1 MRNFFIEKISPP
13 SVKLD
18 TPKYKPYGAFE
29 WKFPEGAKKRWTKP
43 LGKNLCIFDLDSRP
57 FDEPGQIFGRKVLTW
72 EKPEEIHGLS
82 LGVLQHWLF
91 AKIHGYK
98 YYYVKTGDFQDRRA
112 SWKKPFI
119 IRKMLEKHETCV
131 YMDSDAIFNHMD
143 LPVEW
148 LLNYWDIDAKKDLVS
163 LSIDPKAEH
172 NRDKKG
178 KLYDNT
184 GFVIA
189 QNHPVTFNMM
199 DDWAVCADDGGKHP
213 DCVDY
218 RTVAF
223 GRPSDQGG
231 FGNFIR
237 YDYKDS
243 VKELP
248 CSEANGFPEDRSECV
263 GTFVKHLWSGKS
275 DLIKIAIGQQIPGAF
290 LEAFHRQIL
299 AEKDEFYWTEDELN
313 SEKWENAPSWLGADQ
328 KKSS

>member
-1 MRNFFIEKISPP
+1 M
-13 SVKLD
+13 
-18 TPKYKPYGAFE
+18 
-29 WKFPEGAKKRWTKP
+29 
-43 LGKNLCIFDLDSRP
+43 
-57 FDEPGQIFGRKVLTW
+57 
-72 EKPEEIHGLS
+72 
-82 LGVLQHWLF
+82 
-91 AKIHGYK
+91 HGYK
-98 YYYVKTGDFQDRRA
+98 YYFVKTGEFEDRRA

-119 IRKMLEKHETCV
+119 IRKILEKHDACV
-131 YMDSDAIFNHMD
+131 YMDSDAIFNHID

-148 LLNYWDIDAKKDLVS
+148 LLNYWDVDAKKDLVT

-184 GFVIA
+184 GFIIA
-189 QNHPVTFNMM
+189 QNNPVTFNMM

-213 DCVDY
+213 DCVEY

-237 YDYKDS
+237 YDYNES

-248 CSEANGFPEDRSECV
+248 CREANGFPEDRSECL
-263 GTFVKHLWSGKS
+263 GIFVKHLWSGKS

-290 LEAFHRQIL
+290 LEVFHRQIL
-299 AEKDEFYWTEDELN
+299 QEKDEFYWTEEELY
-313 SEKWENAPSWLGADQ
+313 SEKWDAAPSWLGAI
-328 KKSS
+328 